1 MGMQTT
7 TAYEKYAGNPP
18 PVNYERYFVP
28 DIGLPSARP
37 LLGAAALRKGQEV
50 LDVACGTGVAA
61 RLAAE
66 IVGPTGSVSGV
77 DVNPGMLQVA
87 REVSPPGT
95 SIDWTHASADDL
107 PLPDGSFDVVI
118 CSLGF
123 QFFEDK
129 IGALKEARR
138 VLKPGGRVVL
148 GTPGPTPPLFQVI
161 DEVLTRYAGPEASKF
176 VQVVFSVHDPEKVQ
190 AMLEAAGFKDVHAE
204 SRSLEFRMSPPADFF
219 WQYVHGTPLAA
230 VAAKM
235 DPETRVLLER
245 DVVERCLPFVD
256 GDGLLMET
264 DLLVATARRGP
275 DDR

>member
-1 MGMQTT
+1 MGTQTT
-7 TAYEKYAGNPP
+7 TAYEKYAGTPP

-28 DIGLPSARP
+28 DIGLPSARA
-37 LLGAAALRKGQEV
+37 LLGAAELRKGEAV

-66 IVGPTGSVSGV
+66 IVGPTGSVSGL

-87 REVSPPGT
+87 REATPAGT
-95 SIDWTHASADDL
+95 SIDWIHAGAEDL
-107 PLPDGSFDVVI
+107 PLPDGSFDAVI

-129 IGALKEARR
+129 IAALKEARR

-148 GTPGPTPPLFQVI
+148 GTPGPTPPLFQAI

-176 VQVVFSVHDPEKVQ
+176 VQIVFLIHDPEKVRT
-190 AMLEAAGFKDVHAE
+190 MLEAAGFEDVQAD
-204 SRSLEFRMSPPADFF
+204 SSPVEFRVPPPADFF

-245 DVVERCLPFVD
+245 DVVERCSPFVD
-256 GDGLLMET
+256 GDGMVMEPGLL
-264 DLLVATARRGP
+264 LATGRR
-275 DDR
+275 